1 MPWRGK
7 SAALC
12 QAESLTYFRVQQRA
26 RIACRRTTAG
36 CAARTADAPLE
47 GCGCG
52 CASEPR
58 RSGPTT
64 GISAPAEERIPRV
77 SRN

>member
-26 RIACRRTTAG
+26 RIACRRDRRLRG
-36 CAARTADAPLE
+36 ENRGRPARGLRLRM
-47 GCGCG
+47 C
-52 CASEPR
+52 
-58 RSGPTT
+58 
-64 GISAPAEERIPRV
+64 V
-77 SRN
+77 